1 MDFCGDLG
9 ILTAEP
15 KMCSMHFR
23 ADDMKQTTKY
33 VRLRSGALPYQQ
45 PQGQHI
51 LIEKRLVIVL
61 LCTICSCTFPVIV
74 HIV

>member
-1 MDFCGDLG
+1 MDFCEDLALG
-9 ILTAEP
+9 MLTAEP
-15 KMCSMHFR
+15 KMCNMHFR

-51 LIEKRLVIVL
+51 LIETRLVIDVMYN
-61 LCTICSCTFPVIV
+61 F
-74 HIV
+74 